1 MHRWADTGRRTPTR
15 CCQRESFRQTLP
27 RLPRAPTSGAHL
39 PRLWSQGFAHD
50 TGPWRCL
57 RTLLRPGHRHP
68 ALPPALGSEGH
79 SQEARAGNLPRAA
92 WLALQDHPPQSQGTR
107 AEPPCSPPRVLWP
120 RLPVWPQSGLPQGIW
135 PCSQFS
141 WWWNWTKPSPARGLT
156 LLSRTHPSPGGPRS
170 CLPFWDLPTLAW
182 RSPAV
187 WGNVPT
193 FSLYVT
199 EADIEEGL
207 SCPRKDRTS
216 FLPSSLLMEVSCTL
230 SSRHHTSGVG
240 CSFGP
245 RCSSLGSTKAFTKPA
260 SP

>member
-107 AEPPCSPPRVLWP
+107 AEAPCSPPQGPLAQAACLAPIWAP
-120 RLPVWPQSGLPQGIW
+120 PGHLALFPVFLVVELD
-135 PCSQFS
+135 
-141 WWWNWTKPSPARGLT
+141 K
-156 LLSRTHPSPGGPRS
+156 
-170 CLPFWDLPTLAW
+170 
-182 RSPAV
+182 
-187 WGNVPT
+187 T
-193 FSLYVT
+193 F
-199 EADIEEGL
+199 A
-207 SCPRKDRTS
+207 C
-216 FLPSSLLMEVSCTL
+216 
-230 SSRHHTSGVG
+230 
-240 CSFGP
+240 
-245 RCSSLGSTKAFTKPA
+245 
-260 SP
+260 